1 MLLDGQGLPLLILL
15 LGDHFDAQLNLN
27 SISIDWKDKHN
38 SVAVT
43 NLRERAIEFMLE
55 HTART
60 RDNIE
65 REVNR

>member
-1 MLLDGQGLPLLILL
+1 MI
-15 LGDHFDAQLNLN
+15 AKNN
-27 SISIDWKDKHN
+27 TMMI
-38 SVAVT
+38 SVAVK
-43 NLRERAIEFMLE
+43 NVRERAIEFMLE

>member
-1 MLLDGQGLPLLILL
+1 MLV
-15 LGDHFDAQLNLN
+15 AK
-27 SISIDWKDKHN
+27 SISTILTKILALN
-38 SVAVT
+38 F
-43 NLRERAIEFMLE
+43 RERAIEFMLE